1 MISVSIWMV
10 VNSMWSSRGG
20 SWLWTR
26 KIDPTS
32 FQPIYEWLNLVV
44 QKGEL
49 CLGPKWY
56 LKLEGVS
63 AEQGKVRRTTGIVR
77 RTFWHFS

>member
-10 VNSMWSSRGG
+10 VNSMWSSRGE

-32 FQPIYEWLNLVV
+32 FQPVYEWFNLVV

-49 CLGPKWY
+49 CWVPKWY
-56 LKLEGVS
+56 LK
-63 AEQGKVRRTTGIVR
+63 T
-77 RTFWHFS
+77 